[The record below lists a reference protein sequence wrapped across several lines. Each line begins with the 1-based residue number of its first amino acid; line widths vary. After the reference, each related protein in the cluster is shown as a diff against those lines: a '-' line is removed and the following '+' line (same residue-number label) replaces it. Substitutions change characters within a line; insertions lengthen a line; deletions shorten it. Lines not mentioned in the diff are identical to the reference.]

1 MLCIVV
7 DNKKQIGQEAAKIFE
22 KQINKKPDSLIGLAT
37 GSTPIPL
44 YEELIRLNKKN
55 VIDFSKVRTVNLDEY
70 IGLEAGNKQSYRY
83 FMDKN
88 FVSHINIKSENTAL
102 PNGMAEDIASECRRY
117 DKLIVA
123 FGGIDIQLLGIGHN
137 GHIGFNEP
145 GTEFIVKTHAVQ
157 IAEKTRFAN
166 SRFFDNNPDEVP
178 KEAVTMGIGNIMSAK
193 KIVLLVSGRDKAEIM
208 KEAFMGSVT
217 PAIPA
222 SVLQLHEN
230 VVVIADRDAAEQFD
244 IKMKQVL

>member
-1 MLCIVV
+1 MRYIIV

-22 KQINKKPDSLIGLAT
+22 KQINKKPDSVLGLAT

-44 YEELIRLNKKN
+44 YEELIRLNRKKA
-55 VIDFSKVRTVNLDEY
+55 IDFSKVRTVNLDEY
-70 IGLEAGNKQSYRY
+70 IGLEDSHEQSYRY

-88 FVSHINIKSENTAL
+88 LFSHINIKRENTAL
-102 PNGMAEDIASECRRY
+102 PNGMAEDTEAECQRY

-123 FGGIDIQLLGIGHN
+123 FGGIDLQLLGIGHN

-145 GTEFIVKTHAVQ
+145 GTEFIVKTHVVR
-157 IAEKTRFAN
+157 IAEKTRLAN
-166 SRFFDNNPDEVP
+166 SRFFGNNPDEVP

-193 KIVLLVSGRDKAEIM
+193 KIVLLVSGKDKAEIL

-217 PAIPA
+217 PAVPA

-230 VVVIADRDAAEQFD
+230 VVVIADREAAEQFD
-244 IKMKQVL
+244 MRIKQVL